1 MAPCDIVLGILSYA
15 LTIQFLLRTE
25 ILKEMLFCKGRG
37 EKSLAELFLLQPLE
51 ETYCSQRPLRQT
63 ASVIYCDRTEGD
75 LSSSAPHLVLNAMRK
90 VLTASY
96 CIQLRKSQRWE
107 RAQV

>member
-37 EKSLAELFLLQPLE
+37 EKKPCRTLPFTTIGGNILQSETTEADRLCHLL
-51 ETYCSQRPLRQT
+51 
-63 ASVIYCDRTEGD
+63 
-75 LSSSAPHLVLNAMRK
+75 
-90 VLTASY
+90 
-96 CIQLRKSQRWE
+96 
-107 RAQV
+107 

>member
-37 EKSLAELFLLQPLE
+37 KKALQNSSF
-51 ETYCSQRPLRQT
+51 YNHWRKHT
-63 ASVIYCDRTEGD
+63 AVRD
-75 LSSSAPHLVLNAMRK
+75 H
-90 VLTASY
+90 
-96 CIQLRKSQRWE
+96 
-107 RAQV
+107 